1 MPIRF
6 FLGLVF
12 GGASV
17 YALTNRKKIAQGLSE
32 LAKSE
37 GAKKLKDKVKS
48 ASEGVKTTLNRAGDE
63 ISEKFKNAKGEL
75 EKTANEPKKSANKK
89 SNEKSVE
96 KPAKKPRAK
105 KSTTPKPRAK
115 RADTST
121 ETQI

>member
-12 GGASV
+12 GGAGV

-48 ASEGVKTTLNRAGDE
+48 ASDGVKTTLNRAGDE

-75 EKTANEPKKSANKK
+75 EKTAGEPKKSASKK
-89 SNEKSVE
+89 SAE

-115 RADTST
+115 RAEGAT